1 MYVKREYKVFKKTMR
16 IYEREKRGSV
26 NMEENIIKKQLEEFH
41 DELSSMKNVDGL
53 LKNVKS
59 YLGKVDAVKEWNDN
73 SREAYKRFLH
83 TQSYC
88 DFIDEDAL
96 ILLGRTGTG
105 KTSILRSLC
114 ENVNLKRINLY
125 DIAITA
131 QFNEVLENLIDVVDD
146 FNSPVI
152 NSQLVKII
160 SMYINCYVMK
170 ALIDQNNCADTTSAM
185 YSYIK
190 SNHLYDLGDPRYVR
204 SGMNKIQNMLKA
216 SKQFSGKTGEV
227 ANGIATVA
235 DIISAFTQN
244 GYEEAYKEMM
254 DVLQNKRVLVLVD
267 TLNEYDLRD
276 ARIVL
281 CVKALIATCF
291 EYYNNTATNNVFV
304 KISIPS
310 EIHTH
315 LIEQLPGKQQGN
327 TVVIQWTNNDLL
339 KLIAIRLL
347 AHYEDSKKE
356 VLQFKGRYKY
366 EDFYDDNVNATCNAK
381 EMLYEIL
388 PKTCPTSLEFSFD
401 TLAYC
406 IRHTLKKPRELM
418 LIFNFF
424 LAKIYEEKNSQF
436 FIDNPNEIR
445 NMIHSTQEEMIS
457 SALSMYTTSYKEI
470 KEACEIVLQGRTY
483 YFQGK
488 ELERKLK
495 EAAIN
500 RQGYDINDIKR
511 ILLESGLIGKISE
524 ISSVNVKEDED
535 SKNRKYTMQNS
546 IRIIKAKF
554 EYQVKGRLSLNR
566 NDYYVLHPM
575 CYEHFECKVGSQT
588 LVYPDEFGDEAEVMK
603 SVQLKQWAEAYE

>member
-1 MYVKREYKVFKKTMR
+1 
-16 IYEREKRGSV
+16 
-26 NMEENIIKKQLEEFH
+26 MEENIIKKQLEEFQ
-41 DELSSMKNVDGL
+41 DKLNSMKNVDGL
-53 LKNVKS
+53 LKNVKL

-73 SREAYKRFLH
+73 REEAYKRFLH

-105 KTSILRSLC
+105 KTSILRCLC
-114 ENVNLKRINLY
+114 ENVNQKKINSY
-125 DIAITA
+125 DLAITA
-131 QFNEVLENLIDVVDD
+131 QFNEVLENLINAVDN
-146 FNSPVI
+146 FNSPII
-152 NSQLVKII
+152 NTQLVKII

-170 ALIDQNNCADTTSAM
+170 ALLNQNDCRNASSAM

-190 SNHLYDLGDPRYVR
+190 DNHLYDLGDVKYIR
-204 SGMNKIQNMLKA
+204 SGINKIHNMIKA
-216 SKQFSGKTGEV
+216 SKQLSGKPGEV
-227 ANGIATVA
+227 AADIATIA
-235 DIISAFTQN
+235 DILNAFTQN

-254 DVLQNKRVLVLVD
+254 EILQDKKVLVLVD

-276 ARIVL
+276 AKIVL
-281 CVKALIATCF
+281 CVKALIAACF
-291 EYYNNTATNNVFV
+291 EYYNNTATNHIFV

-339 KLIAIRLL
+339 KMIAIRLL
-347 AHYEDSKKE
+347 AHYENSKGK
-356 VLQFKGRYKY
+356 VLKFEGRYKY
-366 EDFYDDNVNATCNAK
+366 EDFYDDNINAADNAK
-381 EMLYEIL
+381 KILYEIL
-388 PKTCPTSLEFSFD
+388 PKVCPTSLEFSFD

-418 LIFNFF
+418 TIFNYF
-424 LAKIYEEKNSQF
+424 LSKIYEEKDSHF
-436 FIDNPNEIR
+436 FINKPNEIR
-445 NMIHSTQEEMIS
+445 NIIHSTQEEMIS
-457 SALSMYTTSYKEI
+457 SALSMYATSYKNI

-488 ELERKLK
+488 DLNDKLK
-495 EAAIN
+495 EAVVN
-500 RQGYDINDIKR
+500 RQGYDITDIKR
-511 ILLESGLIGKISE
+511 ILLESGLIGKINE
-524 ISSVNVKEDED
+524 ISKKCVKEDAD
-535 SKNRKYTMQNS
+535 SKNKRYTIQNS

-566 NDYYVLHPM
+566 DDYYVLHPM

-588 LVYPDEFGDEAEVMK
+588 LVYPDEFGDEAEIMK
-603 SVQLKQWAEAYE
+603 SVQLKQWK